1 MTSIR
6 VQEKRA
12 FRRQQ
17 ILEHAADAFNTFGYE
32 GLSIARLAKS
42 MGMRNS
48 NIYYYFD
55 SKEEL
60 LKECYC
66 SALTEYADSLDRI
79 RQNASSYEDTIG
91 QFFEFHFLT
100 WHAIH
105 KKERPALAMIYEQHL
120 LSPTALEAV
129 REVFSRVQQS
139 LEIYFKQ
146 GQANGLLRIFS
157 YQAAADILHAIFEWG
172 TVWVAALRNEDEV
185 LKAARLSADVYLNGI
200 ATHYEPKLLSELRH
214 LETSEQIIQRAA
226 GHVGQF
232 PAKDAISNVATRL
245 FNSIGF
251 EASSVDMICKEV
263 GLTKGAFY
271 HHFKNKNAVL
281 MYSFQQAI
289 AFDKYLY
296 QTVTQDAKDGLDAIK
311 LLIQLD
317 STAIRNQ
324 HIQLPLFR
332 LTSKLAEDDVSQTI
346 QEVDYIRTRFMEL
359 VASGVHDKSLHCQN
373 SSVIAHCCFAM
384 KQRILRFP
392 NRMNGSS
399 QSLLDDAWDIFYHG
413 TLKRND

>member
-105 KKERPALAMIYEQHL
+105 KK
-120 LSPTALEAV
+120 
-129 REVFSRVQQS
+129 
-139 LEIYFKQ
+139 
-146 GQANGLLRIFS
+146 
-157 YQAAADILHAIFEWG
+157 
-172 TVWVAALRNEDEV
+172 
-185 LKAARLSADVYLNGI
+185 
-200 ATHYEPKLLSELRH
+200 
-214 LETSEQIIQRAA
+214 
-226 GHVGQF
+226 
-232 PAKDAISNVATRL
+232 
-245 FNSIGF
+245 
-251 EASSVDMICKEV
+251 
-263 GLTKGAFY
+263 
-271 HHFKNKNAVL
+271 
-281 MYSFQQAI
+281 
-289 AFDKYLY
+289 
-296 QTVTQDAKDGLDAIK
+296 
-311 LLIQLD
+311 
-317 STAIRNQ
+317 
-324 HIQLPLFR
+324 
-332 LTSKLAEDDVSQTI
+332 
-346 QEVDYIRTRFMEL
+346 
-359 VASGVHDKSLHCQN
+359 
-373 SSVIAHCCFAM
+373 
-384 KQRILRFP
+384 
-392 NRMNGSS
+392 
-399 QSLLDDAWDIFYHG
+399 
-413 TLKRND
+413 